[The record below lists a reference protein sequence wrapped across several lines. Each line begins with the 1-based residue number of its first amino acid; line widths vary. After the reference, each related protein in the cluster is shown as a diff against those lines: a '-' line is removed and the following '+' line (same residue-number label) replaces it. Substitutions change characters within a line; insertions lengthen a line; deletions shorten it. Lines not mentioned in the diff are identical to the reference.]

1 MSLIPDFFKHATVA
15 FGLRNTST
23 GDVHWLATG
32 FFVGVPMKEESGK
45 YSTFLVTNRHVI
57 EGLTANDFLMSLN
70 PTDGAPAEEVSLFVQ
85 DQATGL
91 ALWEFHPNPAVDVAV
106 TSLALGHPGLERF
119 TRNFFELDHHAI
131 DCRNLASNGL
141 TEGSRVSVLGFPMQ
155 IVGVSRRSVVVRTGA
170 IAQLDDFLAGRSPS
184 YLIDCATFP
193 GNSGGPVINLPEASF
208 LAGSAAPSSVNLIGI
223 TAQSLLYLD
232 QAISMQT
239 GQVRLVSEN
248 NSGLSVVFSVDAIRE
263 TIVALV
269 ARLARQD
276 PGPPTP

>member
-1 MSLIPDFFKHATVA
+1 MSLIPDFFKNATVA
-15 FGLRNTST
+15 FGWRNPLT
-23 GDVHWLATG
+23 GDVLWLATG
-32 FFVGVPMKEESGK
+32 FFVGVPIAEEPGK
-45 YSTFLVTNRHVI
+45 YTTFLVTNRHVI
-57 EGLTANDFLMSLN
+57 DGLPSNDFFMSLN
-70 PTDGAPAEEVSLFVQ
+70 PTDGAPAEEVSIFVK
-85 DQATGL
+85 DETTDV

-106 TSLALGHPGLERF
+106 TSLGLGHPGLERF

-131 DCRNLASNGL
+131 NGDQLVANGL

-170 IAQLDDFLAGRSPS
+170 IAQLDDFLGGRSPS

-193 GNSGGPVINLPEASF
+193 GNSGGPVINLLEATS
-208 LAGSAAPSSVNLIGI
+208 LAGSPAQTSVNLIGI

-263 TIVALV
+263 TIEALV
-269 ARLARQD
+269 ARF
-276 PGPPTP
+276 TP